1 MSTTTKEQAAAAPE
15 MPKVAELGTTS
26 APLKS
31 AAFFLGAYCKEYNED
46 FMLCKAENREPGHC
60 LKEGRRVTRCAT
72 DLITK
77 MRENCLAQFEAH
89 WGCLEQNNQ
98 LYYRCRAEERPLNA
112 CMFDKLGLV
121 KVIPGTPEGR
131 KQIHEIENPVLKRQ
145 QK

>member
-1 MSTTTKEQAAAAPE
+1 MSTTTATEQTAQE
-15 MPKVAELGTTS
+15 IPKVAELGTTS

-31 AAFFLGAYCKEYNED
+31 AAFFLGAYCKEFNED
-46 FMLCKAENREPGHC
+46 FMLCKAENRDPGHC

-77 MRENCLAQFEAH
+77 MRENCLEQFESH
-89 WGCLEQNNQ
+89 WGCLELNNQ
-98 LYYRCRAEERPLNA
+98 QYYRCRAPERALNT
-112 CMFDKLGLV
+112 CMFEKLGLV

-131 KQIHEIENPVLKRQ
+131 KPIHEVENPALKRM